1 MKVNVYVPDSRLHG
15 TVEDVTAGCKEDKR
29 RLTYIICSNAD
40 VVINLSVGL
49 LECFKSP
56 DVLKRLIISQ
66 IGWALSIGL
75 IKRRG

>member
-1 MKVNVYVPDSRLHG
+1 M
-15 TVEDVTAGCKEDKR
+15 
-29 RLTYIICSNAD
+29 
-40 VVINLSVGL
+40 VVIKLSVGL
-49 LECFKSP
+49 LERLKGP